1 LSLRHSREPCK
12 TDEPIEMP
20 FGLWTR
26 VGPTQKELCIRRG
39 PDPPWKEAILR
50 GEGAAERPIVKYRE
64 YPPCAAAMRPF
75 VKLL

>member
-1 LSLRHSREPCK
+1 VSPAT

-26 VGPTQKELCIRRG
+26 VGPRNHVLDWG
-39 PDPPWKEAILR
+39 PDPHEKGVILR
-50 GEGAAERPIVKYRE
+50 GKGADHCIVQRIPPRE
-64 YPPCAAAMRPF
+64 AAMQPF